1 MAYISIPKPK
11 PNTDPNANSHPSP
24 HPHPSPSP
32 SPNPS
37 PHQVAFIC
45 AAEPPDP
52 KELLAA
58 EAHLLPRELVEAV
71 VAQEAEVA
79 AARAKAVG
87 LVTSGT
93 SGAKQTGMGDGLAA
107 AAEGTKG
114 AGGNIKGMAVRGEG
128 AKETGGKEAGA
139 KEAGGQ
145 DASPATSVEEE
156 KEEKAADNKATGEE
170 SAHKKVAATTAQPAR
185 TE

>member
-1 MAYISIPKPK
+1 M
-11 PNTDPNANSHPSP
+11 
-24 HPHPSPSP
+24 
-32 SPNPS
+32 
-37 PHQVAFIC
+37 AFIC

-87 LVTSGT
+87 LVASGT

-107 AAEGTKG
+107 APEGTKG
-114 AGGNIKGMAVRGEG
+114 AGGNTKGVAVRGVG
-128 AKETGGKEAGA
+128 AKEAGV

-145 DASPATSVEEE
+145 DASSATSVEEE
-156 KEEKAADNKATGEE
+156 KEEKAADKKATGEE